1 MFSAFSFWW
10 SIHFPSG
17 VILWN
22 VNGQSFFCR
31 RDGKISK
38 KRKCN
43 VILGTKFY
51 FECKLSLCY
60 VTCLRFLPVNVRKWK
75 SNSMKCVPVCMFVC
89 VFIFVVYHK
98 YLPLERLMAT
108 TKLWFMLW
116 LQLEWANI
124 MKSFVSHSSSFIQ
137 WWK

>member
-1 MFSAFSFWW
+1 MRRDVFSIFILVKHSFSIWCHSMKCKW
-10 SIHFPSG
+10 TK
-17 VILWN
+17 
-22 VNGQSFFCR
+22 FFCR

-89 VFIFVVYHK
+89 ISICVVYHK
-98 YLPLERLMAT
+98 YLPPR
-108 TKLWFMLW
+108 KLDGNNKTMVYVV
-116 LQLEWANI
+116 AI
-124 MKSFVSHSSSFIQ
+124 IGVSQYHEKFCIPSL
-137 WWK
+137 

>member
-89 VFIFVVYHK
+89 ISICVVYHK
-98 YLPLERLMAT
+98 YLPPR
-108 TKLWFMLW
+108 KLDGNNKTMVYVV
-116 LQLEWANI
+116 AI
-124 MKSFVSHSSSFIQ
+124 IGVSQYHEKFCIPFL
-137 WWK
+137 